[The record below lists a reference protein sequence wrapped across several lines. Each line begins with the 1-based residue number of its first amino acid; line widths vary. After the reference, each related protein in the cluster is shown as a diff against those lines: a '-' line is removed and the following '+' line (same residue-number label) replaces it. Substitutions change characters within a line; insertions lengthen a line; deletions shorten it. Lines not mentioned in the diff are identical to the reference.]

1 MPRNIKNAGR
11 PKKPVNLKQSF
22 GRLFNYLKPFY
33 NTILISLL
41 LIVFMINFSFLYKIF
56 LKGLRF
62 FNVILLLY
70 PYTLL

>member
-33 NTILISLL
+33 NTILIVCQ
-41 LIVFMINFSFLYKIF
+41 VF
-56 LKGLRF
+56 
-62 FNVILLLY
+62 LLY
-70 PYTLL
+70 LF